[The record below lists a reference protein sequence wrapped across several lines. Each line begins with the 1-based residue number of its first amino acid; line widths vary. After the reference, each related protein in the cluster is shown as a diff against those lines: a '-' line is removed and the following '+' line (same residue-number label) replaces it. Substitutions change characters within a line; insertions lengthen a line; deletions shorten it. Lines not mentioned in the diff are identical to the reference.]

1 MQKKLRAVE
10 LVQIAICA
18 AILYVSQVAFSFLPN
33 IELVSPL
40 IIVYTR
46 NFGKKT
52 LAIIYIFALI
62 QGLTYGFGVWWINYL
77 YVWTIL
83 YFIASA
89 AKKLE
94 NPLGWAIIAAFFGLF
109 FGLLCSIP
117 YFFALGI
124 GGGVSYF
131 VNGIPFDLMHCA
143 GNFVVTLLL
152 FIPLDRI
159 MKKADSFLS
168 GK

>member
-1 MQKKLRAVE
+1 MQKKLRAID

-62 QGLTYGFGVWWINYL
+62 QGLTYGFGVWWVNYL

-83 YFIASA
+83 YFI
-89 AKKLE
+89 
-94 NPLGWAIIAAFFGLF
+94 
-109 FGLLCSIP
+109 C
-117 YFFALGI
+117 
-124 GGGVSYF
+124 
-131 VNGIPFDLMHCA
+131 
-143 GNFVVTLLL
+143 
-152 FIPLDRI
+152 R
-159 MKKADSFLS
+159 KKAGKSPWLGNYCRLFRAVFRASLFDPLFLCFGHRRRSFLFCERNTL
-168 GK
+168 